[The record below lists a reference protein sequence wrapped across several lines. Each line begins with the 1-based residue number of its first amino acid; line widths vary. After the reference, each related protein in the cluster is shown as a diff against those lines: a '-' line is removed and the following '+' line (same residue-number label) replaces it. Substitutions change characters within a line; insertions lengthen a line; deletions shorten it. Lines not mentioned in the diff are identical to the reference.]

1 MPEWGQLPIPQKLL
15 KKGVRDMVRVSDGR
29 MSGTAFGTIVL
40 HVAPEAA
47 VGGPLAAAR
56 DGDPILLDVERGTI
70 DIDIPADDLR
80 RRLLA
85 QPVPAPKYRRGYG
98 ALFLEHVMQAH
109 DGCDFDFLRKRAD
122 EPFETEPLGVATGW
136 IGGW

>member
-1 MPEWGQLPIPQKLL
+1 MDQFGGTVDPED
-15 KKGVRDMVRVSDGR
+15 VGR
-29 MSGTAFGTIVL
+29 FAAQRAAWWDPNGNFRPL
-40 HVAPEAA
+40 HRLNP
-47 VGGPLAAAR
+47 AR
-56 DGDPILLDVERGTI
+56 LDFI
-70 DIDIPADDLR
+70 R